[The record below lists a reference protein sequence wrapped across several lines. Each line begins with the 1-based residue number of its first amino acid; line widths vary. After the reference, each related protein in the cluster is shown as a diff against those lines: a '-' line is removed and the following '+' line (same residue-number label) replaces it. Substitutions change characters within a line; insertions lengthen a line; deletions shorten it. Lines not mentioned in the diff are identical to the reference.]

1 MQHHENNDEVD
12 LYRIVLF
19 SSCSKRVL
27 VIPDNGRLL
36 LPTISV
42 PRYQRPAEHLTVSLG
57 SKWAQRA
64 VCLFGLERRQATG
77 FRYYVMESCEQNPH
91 CIAGS
96 LWVSLSS
103 VVESEFHEA
112 ADYAAVVDSFHE
124 CQDSSAGQKQRIFAR
139 LDWFSELTAWVGKV
153 AAPQGLSLSGRFSQ
167 FNAGPAFSLVRFETC
182 GPALWFKA
190 VGEPNLREF
199 PITLALANC
208 FPAFLPS
215 ILSFR
220 EDWNAWLSIEAEG
233 QHPGETSPFDVWT
246 TVAVTLADL
255 QIASMGR
262 TLHLADLGCHDTRPF
277 ALSELVQPFLEAM
290 AELMAQQTK
299 PLPQPLSRDELNS
312 LASQLQ
318 EILSDAAALEI
329 PNSIGHLDFNP
340 GNIVVSADRCVF
352 LDWAEASIGHP
363 FITFEYL
370 LEHFHRCRG
379 TDDPALS
386 ALTKTYADQWRP
398 FLSPRQMEHAMTLA
412 PVLAVLAYV
421 ACNNAWRRAD
431 RIHPEIARHLR
442 SLTRRLKREADRW
455 VASRG
460 HRGTVCIG

>member
-1 MQHHENNDEVD
+1 MQHQENNDELD

-19 SSCSKRVL
+19 SSCSERVL

-36 LPTISV
+36 LPSISV
-42 PRYQRPAEHLTVSLG
+42 PRYQRPAEHLTASLE

-64 VCLFGLERRQATG
+64 VCLFALEGGQATG
-77 FRYYVMESCEQNPH
+77 LRYHVMQSCEQGPR
-91 CIAGS
+91 CRAGS
-96 LWVSLSS
+96 LWARLSS
-103 VVESEFHEA
+103 LVESQFHEA
-112 ADYAAVVDSFHE
+112 TDYAAVMDSVSQ
-124 CQDSSAGQKQRIFAR
+124 CQEPAGGQRAFAR
-139 LDWFSELTAWVGKV
+139 LNCFSELTAWVGKV
-153 AAPQGLSLSGRFSQ
+153 AAPQGLALSGNFSQ

-199 PITLALANC
+199 PITLALSNY

-215 ILSFR
+215 MLAFR
-220 EDWNAWLSIEAEG
+220 EDWNAWLAIEAKG
-233 QHPGETSPFDVWT
+233 QHPGETSPLDVWR

-299 PLPQPLSRDELNS
+299 PLPQALSRDELNS

-318 EILSDAAALEI
+318 EILSDAAELEI

-340 GNIVVSADRCVF
+340 GNIVVSAGRCVF

-370 LEHFHRCRG
+370 LEHFRRCQG
-379 TDDPALS
+379 IDDPAVS
-386 ALTKTYADQWRP
+386 ALTKTYVDQWRP
-398 FLSPRQMEHAMTLA
+398 FLSPCQIERAMSLA
-412 PVLAVLAYV
+412 PVLAVLAYAV
-421 ACNNAWRRAD
+421 SSNAWRQSSCL
-431 RIHPEIARHLR
+431 HPEIARHLR

-455 VASRG
+455 VSARIRG
-460 HRGTVCIG
+460 ESSCLS

>member
-1 MQHHENNDEVD
+1 MQHHENNNEVD

-19 SSCSKRVL
+19 SSCSDRVL

-36 LPTISV
+36 LPSISV
-42 PRYQRPAEHLTVSLG
+42 PRYQRPAEHLTASLE

-64 VCLFGLERRQATG
+64 ICLFGLEARQSAG
-77 FRYYVMESCEQNPH
+77 LRYHVMQSCEQGLR
-91 CIAGS
+91 CTAGS
-96 LWVSLSS
+96 LWASPSS
-103 VVESEFHEA
+103 ILESQFHEA
-112 ADYAAVVDSFHE
+112 TDYAAVMDAV
-124 CQDSSAGQKQRIFAR
+124 CQCQEPAGDQRAFAR
-139 LDWFSELTAWVGKV
+139 LNWFSEVTAWVGKV
-153 AAPQGLSLSGRFSQ
+153 AAPQGLTLSGNFSQ

-182 GPALWFKA
+182 GSALWFKA

-199 PITLALANC
+199 PITLALSNY
-208 FPAFLPS
+208 FPVFLPS
-215 ILSFR
+215 ILAFR
-220 EDWNAWLSIEAEG
+220 EDWNAWLAIEAEG
-233 QHPGETSPFDVWT
+233 EHPGETSPFDVWR

-277 ALSELVQPFLEAM
+277 ALSELVQPFLESM

-299 PLPQPLSRDELNS
+299 SLPLPLSRDELNS
-312 LASQLQ
+312 LTSQLQ
-318 EILSDAAALEI
+318 EILSDATDLEI

-340 GNIVVSADRCVF
+340 GNIVVSPDRCVF

-370 LEHFHRCRG
+370 LEHFRRCRG
-379 TDDPALS
+379 SDDFALS

-398 FLSPRQMEHAMTLA
+398 FLSPCQIERAMILA
-412 PVLAVLAYV
+412 PVLAVLAYAV
-421 ACNNAWRRAD
+421 SSNAWRQPSCL
-431 RIHPEIARHLR
+431 PEIARHLR

-455 VASRG
+455 VSARIRG
-460 HRGTVCIG
+460 ESPCVN